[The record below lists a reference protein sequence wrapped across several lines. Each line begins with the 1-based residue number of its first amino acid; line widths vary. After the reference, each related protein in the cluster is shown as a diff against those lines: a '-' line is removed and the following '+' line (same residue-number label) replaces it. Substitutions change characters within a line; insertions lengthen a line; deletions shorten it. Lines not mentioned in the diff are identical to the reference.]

1 MIDFPEDRK
10 IVDVEVRT
18 MIEKLEELCQRI
30 CQR

>member
-1 MIDFPEDRK
+1 MIDFPEARK

-18 MIEKLEELCQRI
+18 MIEKLEELCQRR